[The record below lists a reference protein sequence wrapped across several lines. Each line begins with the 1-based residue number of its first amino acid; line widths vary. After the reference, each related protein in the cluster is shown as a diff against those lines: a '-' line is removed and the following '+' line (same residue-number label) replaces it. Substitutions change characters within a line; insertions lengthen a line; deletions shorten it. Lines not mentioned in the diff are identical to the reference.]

1 MSNQTRELT
10 IEEMDVV
17 SGGMEV
23 KIGNATSSVQKL
35 DDGILSPGVI
45 GAIFKSVLAQ
55 IRPVPPVR

>member
-55 IRPVPPVR
+55 IRPAQPVR

>member
-1 MSNQTRELT
+1 MSDQICELT

-45 GAIFKSVLAQ
+45 GAILKSVLAQ
-55 IRPVPPVR
+55 MKPVEPVR